1 MIARVLYV
9 LVALVCAIALVG
21 CEGERGP
28 RGIVGV
34 DGQDGNANVVMFEFG
49 SRTTTL
55 GRITYQFAASRGLVD
70 SSLVLGYANPSDYVA
85 SAWIPV
91 PGIGP
96 LDQYMTRS
104 FWHQTST
111 NPSTYTYTVGILWPD
126 GSGPY
131 TNSVT
136 FTKFKIILAPAS
148 SITVGT
154 ASGKL
159 DLADYRSVRDYFGLS
174 D

>member
-49 SRTTTL
+49 SRTTV

-70 SSLVLGYANPSDYVA
+70 SSLVLAYANPSDMVA
-85 SAWIPV
+85 SAEARMIEP
-91 PGIGP
+91 PRSR
-96 LDQYMTRS
+96 TR
-104 FWHQTST
+104 
-111 NPSTYTYTVGILWPD
+111 
-126 GSGPY
+126 
-131 TNSVT
+131 
-136 FTKFKIILAPAS
+136 
-148 SITVGT
+148 
-154 ASGKL
+154 
-159 DLADYRSVRDYFGLS
+159 RSN
-174 D
+174 